1 MPKLL
6 PVSTL
11 SEAVRVS
18 FNDGITRIA
27 AQVKPEPFKT
37 VGIIGTGLIGGSF
50 ALALKRAGLCER
62 VIAAGRQQS
71 TLLNAKVLGVI
82 DEAVSMEYL
91 AQHAELIYIA
101 VPVKAFSKVLQQ
113 LTPHLSEQAIVCD
126 GGSTKYELIV
136 DARAIM
142 GERIRQF
149 VPLHPIAGSHQ
160 SGAAAARSDLYED
173 RKLIITPLA
182 ENSLDDIGL
191 LAATWQSAG
200 ASVYCMDA
208 QLHDKIFAATSHLP
222 HYITAAYM
230 NSLLAA
236 EHHELFFT
244 MAGTG
249 FKDFTRIAA
258 SSPEMWNDIFYAN
271 KEAMLCQLDSFM
283 QQLEEAKAYLTEGE
297 EDKMFEWFKQASDK
311 RKNWHLKS

>member
-1 MPKLL
+1 MPKQL
-6 PVSTL
+6 PESTL

-18 FNDGITRIA
+18 FNEGIARVEPQA
-27 AQVKPEPFKT
+27 KPALIKT
-37 VGIIGTGLIGGSF
+37 VGVIGAGLIGGSF

-71 TLLNAKVLGVI
+71 TLLNAKALGVI
-82 DEAVSMEYL
+82 DEAVSMESL
-91 AQHAELIYIA
+91 AQQADLIYIA
-101 VPVKAFSKVLQQ
+101 VPVKAFASVLQK
-113 LTPHLSEQAIVCD
+113 LTPHLSDRVVVCD
-126 GGSTKYELIV
+126 GGSTKYELIT

-142 GERIRQF
+142 GDRIRQF

-182 ENSLDDIGL
+182 ENSSADIEM
-191 LAATWQSAG
+191 LAAVWQAIG

-222 HYITAAYM
+222 HYITAAYL
-230 NSLLAA
+230 NSLLAS
-236 EHHELFFT
+236 EYHELFFT

-258 SSPEMWNDIFYAN
+258 SSPDMWSDIFYDN
-271 KEAMLCQLDSFM
+271 KEAMLFQLNDFIK
-283 QQLEEAKAYLTEGE
+283 QLEEAKVYLENGQ
-297 EDKMFEWFKQASDK
+297 EDKMLQWFKKASDK
-311 RKNWHLKS
+311 RKNWRLKS

>member
-18 FNDGITRIA
+18 FNDGIARIA
-27 AQVKPEPFKT
+27 AQAKPEPFKT

-71 TLLNAKVLGVI
+71 TLLNAKALGVI

-208 QLHDKIFAATSHLP
+208 QLHDRIFAATSHLP

-236 EHHELFFT
+236 EDHELFFT

-258 SSPEMWNDIFYAN
+258 SSPEMWGDIFYAN

-283 QQLEEAKAYLTEGE
+283 QQLEEAKVYLTEGQ